1 MAAKTNTQL
10 IQEYESLIPYI
21 ESLDH
26 LEASIWDTPLEP
38 GKWSLKDL
46 LCHLM
51 LWDKY
56 FYEAAFVSI
65 REGRPLTSQHLNFNE
80 FNANAIRYA
89 ETVTAEEA
97 IRQFVLYRRIIT
109 GYAASLSD
117 EALEQTYKDGDGK
130 PFSIRKHLRGFL
142 PHDKHHKKQIEK
154 FLKTVQAVK
163 TDS

>member
-1 MAAKTNTQL
+1 MAAKTNMQL
-10 IQEYESLIPYI
+10 IQEYEALIPYI
-21 ESLDH
+21 ESLAK
-26 LEASIWDTPLEP
+26 LEPGVWVTPLEP

-80 FNANAIRYA
+80 FNANAVRYA
-89 ETVTAEEA
+89 ETVSVQEA
-97 IRQFVLYRRIIT
+97 ISQFILYRRKIT
-109 GYAASLSD
+109 SYAASLSD

-130 PFSIRKHLRGFL
+130 AFSIRKHLRGFL
-142 PHDKHHKKQIEK
+142 PHDKHHKKQIER
-154 FLKTVQAVK
+154 FLKTLQAVK
-163 TDS
+163 ADS